1 MDASMQQ
8 ARGMSPSRWV
18 PYALLALLLPLS
30 LLQLRLTGHWL
41 ADVIARPAGMT
52 RTQLRNEASPD
63 FQMFATAGSLALRG
77 QPGRDY
83 SKNPAQAINAR
94 FGRAPS
100 PWLYPPP
107 VFLITPLATI
117 GGFRVGFAIWTLCL
131 LALAVLVLRWA
142 GVAWV
147 PITLGLASP
156 ASMWSLNLGQF
167 AFFADAMLLA
177 SLLTLDR
184 APLRAGALIGALIVK
199 PQTAL
204 ISPFILLAGR
214 HYRVFAAAAAGA
226 MALAAITTLVFGWP
240 IWQGFFA
247 AGMATQRAI
256 LFAPF
261 PAGGQIW
268 GVSIFWMLRSFS
280 LPVSI
285 SLAGQALGAVS
296 AVVWGAKLWRDQ
308 QFDPLNRAAITIC
321 LTLLITPYAYTYDM
335 SGYTLALA
343 ALVWRA
349 RRLTIADVALLMW
362 PAIGPNI
369 CILLHAEITP
379 VILLWAALRARE
391 ASAAAATR
399 QPADLRQ
406 MFRGEA
412 P

>member
-1 MDASMQQ
+1 MQH
-8 ARGMSPSRWV
+8 ARSTSPSRWA
-18 PYALLALLLPLS
+18 PYLVLALLLPLS
-30 LLQLRLTGHWL
+30 LLQLRITGHWL
-41 ADVIARPAGMT
+41 ADVIMRPAGMT
-52 RTQLRNEASPD
+52 RSQLRNEASPD
-63 FQMFATAGSLALRG
+63 FQMFATAGSLALRD

-94 FGRAPS
+94 FGHAPS

-107 VFLITPLATI
+107 AFLITPLATI

-131 LALAVLVLRWA
+131 LALAMLVLRWA

-147 PITLGLASP
+147 PIAVGLASP

-167 AFFADAMLLA
+167 AFCTGALFFA

-184 APLRAGALIGALIVK
+184 APLRAGVVIGALIIK

-204 ISPFILLAGR
+204 ISPFILLANR
-214 HYRVFAAAAAGA
+214 HYRAFAAATATA
-226 MALAAITTLVFGWP
+226 MALAAITTLIFGWP
-240 IWQGFFA
+240 IWRDFLA
-247 AGMATQRAI
+247 AGTASQRTI

-261 PAGGQIW
+261 PRYGEIW

-280 LPVSI
+280 LPVPI
-285 SLAGQALGAVS
+285 SLAGQALGAMG
-296 AVVWGAKLWRDQ
+296 AIFWGAKLWRDPQ
-308 QFDPLNRAAITIC
+308 IDPLNRAAITIC

-343 ALVWRA
+343 ALIWRA

-362 PAIGPNI
+362 PAICPNI

-379 VILLWAALRARE
+379 VVLLWAAIRARQV
-391 ASAAAATR
+391 SAVATTSH
-399 QPADLRQ
+399 PAGLRQ
-406 MFRGEA
+406 ILRGGA